1 MRRKHMMVALFL
13 GALTLGACVENEE
26 SASVTNVREA
36 KAEQLKSVAAMNNAE
51 AQAKLIFA
59 NAEAALKAAQAD
71 AEKANAEKTRAEI
84 EIAKKQAELI
94 ELQKEAAKLDNEAAV
109 IENKK
114 KQAELEGQLA
124 LLEVTKKE
132 AEASLKMV
140 ADNMAKQEQKAK
152 VALADLQLK
161 LKKAEQALLD
171 YDQGIADAKTEA
183 EKKKLEAEKRE
194 LQKLSTKYS
203 NAILALIGV
212 QKEMSGLK
220 NELVL
225 LNNGLMTME
234 EAKAQSIA
242 TKNNQIAFNKNKIE
256 AYKKYTNYTEDV
268 EALYAQLKQIDID
281 LLPLKDKWNVASDKY
296 NAFTVDNNAIN
307 KAAESI
313 YADQFFK
320 FMQSRNGYSVEDAD
334 GNFTWVS
341 TYPFN
346 KYIRYDDNGKNN
358 LKSTATMYEHKVGE
372 DVYAINFGN
381 TYSIDYHLVG
391 DPRDLD
397 LDVNNSLA
405 QQNSELKMY
414 NGWLDGSQKQY
425 NGKAV
430 NWEGKAIR
438 NAVDST
444 LYLKKAY
451 DAETDQVKKDKLLGE
466 YRESLENEQRLASNI
481 SDYKGYV
488 ASAEK
493 EIARINTQ
501 YAMYKD
507 AAKLTQALQ
516 VKIDACNKTV
526 AGLYVGKVALWKERI
541 NAQVAYN
548 AKEDEKDAINV
559 LLNGGPGQT
568 LGAEHIKSLIGE
580 LEQTNIALEKA
591 NADVF
596 AITTQ
601 KETIAYKEAEIK
613 AKEAIVTAKEIAVSD
628 AKAAL
633 DAAMKNVQ

>member
-1 MRRKHMMVALFL
+1 MMVAVLL
-13 GALTLGACVENEE
+13 GALTLGACVDNEE

-36 KAEQLKSVAAMNNAE
+36 KAEQLKSIAAMNNAE

-109 IENKK
+109 IANKQ

-124 LLEVTKKE
+124 NLEVTKKE
-132 AEASLKMV
+132 AEATLKRI
-140 ADNMAKQEQKAK
+140 ADEMAQQEQSAK
-152 VALADLQLK
+152 VELAKLELE
-161 LKKAEQALLD
+161 LKKAEQKLLD
-171 YDQGIADAKTEA
+171 YEQKLADAKTQA
-183 EKKKLEAEKRE
+183 EKDKLDAEKRE
-194 LQKLSTKYS
+194 LQKLSKKYS
-203 NAILALIGV
+203 TAILALIGE
-212 QKEMSGLK
+212 QQQLSTLK
-220 NELVL
+220 NSLLSLNSDLV
-225 LNNGLMTME
+225 GLE
-234 EAKAQSIA
+234 ETKAQTIA
-242 TKNNQIAFNKNKIE
+242 NNNNAIAFNKNKIE

-346 KYIRYDDNGKNN
+346 NYILYADNNGNYNN

-372 DVYAINFGN
+372 DVYALNFGN
-381 TYSIDYHLVG
+381 TYSIDYHFVG
-391 DPRDLD
+391 DHRDLD
-397 LDVNNSLA
+397 LDVNGSLA
-405 QQNSELKMY
+405 QQNSNLKMY
-414 NGWLDGSQKQY
+414 NGWLANDQRQY

-451 DAETDQVKKDKLLGE
+451 DAETDQVKKDKLLRD
-466 YRESLENEQRLASNI
+466 YKESLALEQRLASDI
-481 SDYKGYV
+481 SNYKGYI
-488 ASAEK
+488 ATANQ
-493 EIARINTQ
+493 EIARLNTQ

-516 VKIDACNKTV
+516 VKIDARNKTV
-526 AGLYVGKVALWKERI
+526 AGLYVGKVALWKEMI
-541 NAQVAYN
+541 NAQVAYF
-548 AKEDEKDAINV
+548 AKADEKDAINV

-568 LGAEHIKSLIGE
+568 LGAEHIKSLIE
-580 LEQTNIALEKA
+580 QLEQANIALEKA
-591 NADVF
+591 NADVS
-596 AITTQ
+596 AITS
-601 KETIAYKEAEIK
+601 KKEAIAFQEATIK
-613 AKEAIVTAKEIAVSD
+613 AKEAIVAAKEIAVND